1 MIGDVGVA
9 SEILSELRAMGIR
22 IELDDFGS
30 GYASAR
36 ALRDVPLDGI
46 KVDRD
51 LVNDFS
57 PSGRSLLAATFD
69 MGRVLRLY
77 IVAEGIE
84 NEAGLEGIRT
94 LGADVV
100 QGYHLGRPMT
110 GAEVRTLISGGE
122 PAAVVATSAVAAGPA
137 QP

>member
-1 MIGDVGVA
+1 MGV
-9 SEILSELRAMGIR
+9 R

-36 ALRDVPLDGI
+36 TLRDMPLDGI
-46 KVDRD
+46 KVDRE

-84 NEAGLEGIRT
+84 NEAGLDGIRQ
-94 LGADVV
+94 LGGDVV
-100 QGYHLGRPMT
+100 QGYHLDSR
-110 GAEVRTLISGGE
+110 
-122 PAAVVATSAVAAGPA
+122 
-137 QP
+137 